1 MEKEKILGIL
11 ERHVN
16 AEGFKK
22 ELVDLKTL
30 LNSTECRISQ
40 YRVELRDLERSINDE
55 EKLLETKEAAILN
68 DANERIKSKIE
79 FLDYL
84 ENASK
89 TTIENIEKEIH
100 KRRRTLEG
108 CRHVFIERL
117 AETKEYCND
126 RIQELNEKITAT
138 QNKFYFFKDKQ
149 QELAAIAKEIEDENN
164 VLSEEQKRADCNLE
178 KIALE
183 LTELDERLTKERE
196 KADKSIEST
205 KQERE
210 NAKRKF
216 HQEAMDYTNVDRK
229 TDTNS
234 FVYFSKTGLD
244 GLVIIKER
252 LFSYKEKHAQV
263 SSLLA
268 ETVADR
274 EDIIKRIALL
284 NDKIATVQRER
295 DFVKGKVSETKENL
309 GKKAKNTFST
319 FKTVMETARTAAKE
333 DVEEAATNPEEDQT
347 SFDEFISNLAEKI
360 VEDYATSQT
369 DEATTEEEPTLGS
382 AVNDI
387 FNIFMKR
394 K

>member
-16 AEGFKK
+16 AESLKK
-22 ELVDLKTL
+22 ELIDLKTL

-55 EKLLETKEAAILN
+55 EKLIETKEAAILN
-68 DANERIKSKIE
+68 DANECIKSKIE
-79 FLDYL
+79 SLDYQ
-84 ENASK
+84 EEASE
-89 TTIENIEKEIH
+89 TTIENIEVNIE
-100 KRRRTLEG
+100 KRRRKLIH
-108 CRHVFIERL
+108 CKHVFIEGL
-117 AETKEYCND
+117 AETKKYCKD
-126 RIQELNEKITAT
+126 RIQELNEKMTAI

-178 KIALE
+178 KIASE

-210 NAKRKF
+210 SAKSKF

-229 TDTNS
+229 TDTSS
-234 FVYFSKTGLD
+234 FVYFSKTELD
-244 GLVIIKER
+244 GLIPIKER
-252 LFSYKEKHAQV
+252 LVSYKEKHAQV

-268 ETVADR
+268 ETIADR
-274 EDIIKRIALL
+274 DEIIKKLDLL
-284 NDKIATVQRER
+284 DEKIATVQRER
-295 DFVKGKVSETKENL
+295 EFVKGKVSETKENL
-309 GKKAKNTFST
+309 GKKAKDTFST
-319 FKTVMETARTAAKE
+319 FKSVMETARTVAKE

-347 SFDEFISNLAEKI
+347 SFGEFISNLAEKI
-360 VEDYATSQT
+360 VEDYATSQNN
-369 DEATTEEEPTLGS
+369 EATTEEPTLGS
-382 AVNDI
+382 AVNDL
-387 FNIFMKR
+387 FNIFKKR